1 MKVEITAPG
10 RSEDYPDV
18 HRVYFVNAGTHGDAH
33 ALADRAEYLNTETR
47 VLFVNAAL
55 VYTVDITGLEDT
67 EPDHG

>member
-1 MKVEITAPG
+1 MNVQITAPG
-10 RSEDYPDV
+10 RADSHEDV

-67 EPDHG
+67 DPDRG